1 MAANSHGKPPG
12 QPEAPASSTESTVS
26 VASNINQGKDGEAA
40 PQLGEPGQL
49 QEPTKEAANDLEK
62 AENAANVNAG
72 PPAMSPPPDGGLQAW
87 LVVLGGFCVLFVS
100 FGWINCIGVFQEY
113 YQTHQLSNMSS
124 STVAWIPSIETFMM
138 FFWGPV
144 FGRLFDSFGPRW
156 LLLFGSFF
164 HVFGLMMTSISSE
177 YYQFILA
184 QSICS
189 ATGASAV
196 FFASTTSVSTW
207 FHHRRALA
215 LGVTVSGSSLGG
227 VIFPIMVDHLVREVG
242 FGWAMRICAFLI
254 LFLLII
260 ANLTIKSRLPHRPKR
275 VVIMEFIRP
284 LREPPFLLFLL
295 GSFLFFLGMFLPFN
309 FIILE
314 AERWGMSPSLA
325 NYLIPILNAASV
337 FGRTLPGYLADR
349 IGRFNMMILMTYFS
363 GIIVLALWLPTKSNA
378 PIIVFS
384 ALYGFGSGAF
394 VSLGPAIMAQIS
406 PVRELGIRQGTYFA
420 LISIA
425 ALIGNPIGGALVPNV
440 VTGEFWK
447 LQVFTGVVLMVGSTI
462 IVFARISAGGPNPL
476 TKV

>member
-1 MAANSHGKPPG
+1 
-12 QPEAPASSTESTVS
+12 
-26 VASNINQGKDGEAA
+26 
-40 PQLGEPGQL
+40 
-49 QEPTKEAANDLEK
+49 
-62 AENAANVNAG
+62 
-72 PPAMSPPPDGGLQAW
+72 
-87 LVVLGGFCVLFVS
+87 
-100 FGWINCIGVFQEY
+100 
-113 YQTHQLSNMSS
+113 
-124 STVAWIPSIETFMM
+124 
-138 FFWGPV
+138 
-144 FGRLFDSFGPRW
+144 
-156 LLLFGSFF
+156 
-164 HVFGLMMTSISSE
+164 MMTSISSE

-325 NYLIPILNAASV
+325 NYLIPILNAA
-337 FGRTLPGYLADR
+337 R
-349 IGRFNMMILMTYFS
+349 
-363 GIIVLALWLPTKSNA
+363 
-378 PIIVFS
+378 
-384 ALYGFGSGAF
+384 
-394 VSLGPAIMAQIS
+394 
-406 PVRELGIRQGTYFA
+406 
-420 LISIA
+420 
-425 ALIGNPIGGALVPNV
+425 
-440 VTGEFWK
+440 
-447 LQVFTGVVLMVGSTI
+447 
-462 IVFARISAGGPNPL
+462 
-476 TKV
+476 